1 MHLLDSG
8 YPQEE
13 IDRLSTKLAHMA
25 EQLRFAEQA
34 YLPLWSIPYYDEA
47 AKQAAATKEQAVIY
61 YERVRNT
68 HVDAQK

>member
-1 MHLLDSG
+1 MG
-8 YPQEE
+8 
-13 IDRLSTKLAHMA
+13 

-61 YERVRNT
+61 YERVRSNT
-68 HVDAQK
+68 HVDAHK